1 MARIIAARVETQER
15 GEKIIDALRKQQF
28 DETQVFY
35 VNPPGQHA
43 THPLG
48 GDMDADPGTQAAP
61 EGQAGGATAG
71 AAVGAVVGAV
81 ASAAA
86 PLVAPAVVAAM
97 AGVGAHVGGLAGAMK
112 RTRDAD
118 DEGEATQREDPG
130 PEALDTRRG
139 GLMVAVHL
147 GDADEAP
154 VVELLQR
161 MGASDIERAEG
172 TWRNGDWVDFDPLAP
187 PQLVEPERE
196 ER

>member
-15 GEKIIDALRKQQF
+15 GETIVDALRKQQF

-48 GDMDADPGTQAAP
+48 GDMDADPGAQAAP
-61 EGQAGGATAG
+61 KGQAAGATAG

-81 ASAAA
+81 ASVAA
-86 PLVAPAVVAAM
+86 PLVAPAVVAGM
-97 AGVGAHVGGLAGAMK
+97 TGVGAHVGGLAGAMQ

-118 DEGEATQREDPG
+118 DEREATQREDPG
-130 PEALDTRRG
+130 REARDTRRG
-139 GLMVAVHL
+139 GLMVAVNL

-161 MGASDIERAEG
+161 MGATSIERAEG

-187 PQLVEPERE
+187 PKLVEPERE
-196 ER
+196 E